1 MSLTAANPE
10 AIIRSDGDVMKKL
23 LLATAVI
30 ALTCAHAHANPMT
43 IPVGMLGWWCPVPQ
57 LGLLTLGR
65 PPQTYVRSTK
75 KQVAKSD
82 DCIEIRHTGPRNSY
96 GMYGRNGGC
105 IFTNTERKPRVN
117 MDEPY
122 SDSAYI
128 VDMECPGKSTITLQL
143 IDGNLTLWPDGD

>member
-1 MSLTAANPE
+1 
-10 AIIRSDGDVMKKL
+10 
-23 LLATAVI
+23 
-30 ALTCAHAHANPMT
+30 MT
-43 IPVGMLGWWCPVPQ
+43 IPDGMLGWWCPVPQ
-57 LGLLTLGR
+57 LGLLILG

-75 KQVAKSD
+75 RQVAKSD
-82 DCIEIRHTGPRNSY
+82 DYCMEIRPAGPRNSY

-143 IDGNLTLWPDGD
+143 IDGNLALWPDGD